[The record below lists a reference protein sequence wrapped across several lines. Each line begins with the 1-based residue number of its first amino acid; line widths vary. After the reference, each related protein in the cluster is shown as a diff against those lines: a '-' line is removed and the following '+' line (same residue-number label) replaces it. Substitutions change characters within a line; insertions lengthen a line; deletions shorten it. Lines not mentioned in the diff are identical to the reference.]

1 MSAWLFSFAT
11 ISPPCIATM
20 SLAIDLVSFVLGRLP
35 SRSEAIRLARQ
46 ALKLS
51 SARNLHDVAKT
62 VAKCSQG
69 STSR

>member
-46 ALKLS
+46 ALKL
-51 SARNLHDVAKT
+51 K
-62 VAKCSQG
+62 
-69 STSR
+69 